1 MLHYG
6 MVGGG
11 NGAFIGKIHRNAVKL
26 TDLAQL
32 TAGAFS
38 RHMDKN
44 LETAREW
51 SVPEDRVYANYEEMA
66 EAESKREDGIDF
78 VSIVT
83 PNNTHY
89 AIAKCFLEHGI
100 HVVCDKPLTL
110 EVEEAEDLKRI
121 ADEKGLLFCVTYGYT
136 GYPAVRQARDMI
148 ERGDI
153 GDIIHVRVSHPE
165 DWVIASVP
173 QEAGSKLPW
182 RFDPKLVGD
191 CLCTADVGTHAE
203 QLLVQ
208 GTGLHIRRLIAM
220 FDTFPR
226 YLPLETNTTCLLDLG
241 DGIRGELWAS
251 QIATGTTCGAELYV
265 IGSKGSLIW
274 RHETP
279 DHLEFTP
286 THGAKRILE
295 AGQPYMTDASNARCY
310 ASVGHH
316 DGFNEA
322 FSNIYAPFMRALEAK
337 KAGKEPDPNDPFP
350 DINEGISG
358 VKFAAAC
365 KKSVDGGNIWVDVD

>member
-1 MLHYG
+1 MLKYG
-6 MVGGG
+6 MIGGG
-11 NGAFIGKIHRNAVKL
+11 NGAFIGEVHRNAVKL
-26 TDLAQL
+26 TDGAVL
-32 TAGAFS
+32 TAGSFS

-44 LETAREW
+44 LETAEAW
-51 SVPEDRVYANYEEMA
+51 GVPKERVYANYEEMA

-100 HVVCDKPLTL
+100 NVVCDKPLTL
-110 EVEEAEDLKRI
+110 TVEEAEELKKITEER
-121 ADEKGLLFCVTYGYT
+121 GLLFAVTYGYT

-153 GDIIHVRVSHPE
+153 GKIIHVRVSHPE

-173 QEAGSKLPW
+173 QEPGGNLPW
-182 RFDPKLVGD
+182 RFNPELVGNV
-191 CLCTADVGTHAE
+191 LCTADVGTHAE

-208 GTGLHIRRLIAM
+208 GTGLHIKRLIAM
-220 FDTFPR
+220 FDTFPD

-241 DGIRGELWAS
+241 DGITGELWAS

-274 RHETP
+274 HHERP
-279 DHLEFTP
+279 DNLEFTP
-286 THGAKRILE
+286 THGPKQILE
-295 AGQPYMTDASNARCY
+295 AGQPYMTAASNARCY

-322 FSNIYAPFMRALEAK
+322 FSNIYAPFIRALEAK
-337 KAGKEPDPNDPFP
+337 KAGMAPNPDDPFP
-350 DINEGISG
+350 DVTEGLSG

-365 KKSVDGGNIWVDVD
+365 KKSVDGGNIWVNVE